1 MKGAKMLT
9 RNKEVEELTVNELH
23 DEIQD
28 LDYYLQSCAEIG
40 QGWSTKD
47 VVRRTR
53 LIEELDKR

>member
-1 MKGAKMLT
+1 MLT
-9 RNKEVEELTVNELH
+9 RKKPVEELTVNELH